1 MPEVWGTTA
10 ETVTHMKRYS
20 LMRFMFAA
28 LLWLITF
35 SSVDVASAETPDE
48 LLKVGQDG
56 DAGACGALAGMYYN
70 R

>member
-1 MPEVWGTTA
+1 
-10 ETVTHMKRYS
+10 
-20 LMRFMFAA
+20 MRFIFTA

-35 SSVDVASAETPDE
+35 GTVDVASAETPEE

>member
-1 MPEVWGTTA
+1 
-10 ETVTHMKRYS
+10 
-20 LMRFMFAA
+20 MRFLLAA

-35 SSVDVASAETPDE
+35 GTGDVASAETPEE

-70 R
+70 T